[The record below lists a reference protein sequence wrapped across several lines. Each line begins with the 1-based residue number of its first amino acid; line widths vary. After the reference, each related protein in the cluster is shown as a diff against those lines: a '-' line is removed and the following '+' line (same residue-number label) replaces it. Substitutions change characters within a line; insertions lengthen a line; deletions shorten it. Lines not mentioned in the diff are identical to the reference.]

1 MSKQNMKNQ
10 TNPSSDPQG
19 SQVDKS
25 TGAKFSK
32 QQRMSSENSASMER
46 METFPKPNTFPKK
59 WDMSSFN
66 NK

>member
-1 MSKQNMKNQ
+1 MSKQNRKNQ
-10 TNPSSDPQG
+10 TNPSSDPQD
-19 SQVDKS
+19 SRARKS
-25 TGAKFSK
+25 TEAQFSK
-32 QQRMSSENSASMER
+32 QQRMNLENPAPMER